1 MNVLSTFGEVEVKSV
16 AEGDFVLASAKSH
29 ARGVGLVRV
38 AEVNAVETT
47 AYEPCHGVLR
57 TVA

>member
-1 MNVLSTFGEVEVKSV
+1 MNVLSTFGEVEVESV
-16 AEGDFVLASAKSH
+16 AEGDFVLASAESH
-29 ARGVGLVRV
+29 ARCVGLVRV
-38 AEVNAVETT
+38 TKVNAVETT